1 MATAAAA
8 AAASSLLA
16 PAASTAPA
24 APNALLFPSSVPTL
38 RAYPRLL
45 LAFRRP
51 AAAAV
56 ADPQGAVLEA
66 EEVEADQR
74 GRYDDEDEDG
84 GYEGGRGPAFTPS
97 TRPRTGKAAL
107 PLKRDRVRI
116 QPLPPSCA
124 IRVFVFPRL
133 CMVGS
138 RCAGFEEGRRRG
150 PRGSSRY
157 RS

>member
-8 AAASSLLA
+8 SASSSLLA

-24 APNALLFPSSVPTL
+24 APNALLFPSSVPSL

-56 ADPQGAVLEA
+56 ADPQGAVLEE
-66 EEVEADQR
+66 EEVDADQR
-74 GRYDDEDEDG
+74 GRYDDDEDD
-84 GYEGGRGPAFTPS
+84 GYEGGRGPAFTPP

-107 PLKRDRVRI
+107 PLKRDRVRT
-116 QPLPPSCA
+116 PSGPPFSYVIPFVCA
-124 IRVFVFPRL
+124 VL
-133 CMVGS
+133 Y
-138 RCAGFEEGRRRG
+138 GR
-150 PRGSSRY
+150 
-157 RS
+157 